1 MSAKYYV
8 SRTEVKIVD
17 GKLDCVETILT
28 KPSEKKAAH
37 EGARRFR
44 ALGTENVHVCKHV
57 AKRFKKLMRE
67 QNKRRKA
74 NPLTVADIA
83 RMTEQAKE
91 LDPGGERS
99 VFETHYQLE
108 RVPVKSEDT
117 YKRKGVEL

>member
-8 SRTEVKIVD
+8 TKTEVKIFD

-91 LDPGGERS
+91 LDPGGE
-99 VFETHYQLE
+99 
-108 RVPVKSEDT
+108 
-117 YKRKGVEL
+117 